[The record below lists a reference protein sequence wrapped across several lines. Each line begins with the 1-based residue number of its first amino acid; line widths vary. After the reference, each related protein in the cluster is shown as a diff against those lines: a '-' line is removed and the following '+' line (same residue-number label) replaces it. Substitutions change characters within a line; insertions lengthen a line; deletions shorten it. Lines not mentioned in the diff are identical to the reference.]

1 MVCYAAVGA
10 GCRIEGLRE
19 IQRDGY
25 PSVETAGA
33 MEEVGVEEGDGED
46 DQAEEAQLDVQ
57 GRASVDSMRAF

>member
-1 MVCYAAVGA
+1 MVCCTAVGA
-10 GCRIEGLRE
+10 GRRIGGLRE

-33 MEEVGVEEGDGED
+33 MEEVGIEEGDGEN
-46 DQAEEAQLDVQ
+46 DQAEEARLDVT